1 MKKLLSLFISAVF
14 AGSVFGEVVRPAP
27 NFTWGGINGSS
38 KALSS
43 LVDQPVIL
51 IIAPSPKSG
60 VFKKQLKNIERLYR
74 QYAGREVLIVAAFTR
89 EPGVVESDV
98 PFLYAT
104 DPQTTAASYGLGVG
118 KFEVAVIGPDRNIDL
133 VTNNVVTGERI
144 RDVIDNGY
152 VRQVVRRK

>member
-1 MKKLLSLFISAVF
+1 MKKLLPLFISAIF
-14 AGSVFGEVVRPAP
+14 AASVFGDVVRPAP

-51 IIAPSPKSG
+51 IIAPSPKSSG
-60 VFKKQLKNIERLYR
+60 FKKQLKNVERLYR
-74 QYAGREVLIVAAFTR
+74 QYAGRQALFVAAFTR

-104 DPQTTAASYGLGVG
+104 DPQSIAASYELGSE
-118 KFEVAVIGPDRNIDL
+118 KYEVVVIGPDRNIDL

-152 VRQVVRRK
+152 TRQVVRRK